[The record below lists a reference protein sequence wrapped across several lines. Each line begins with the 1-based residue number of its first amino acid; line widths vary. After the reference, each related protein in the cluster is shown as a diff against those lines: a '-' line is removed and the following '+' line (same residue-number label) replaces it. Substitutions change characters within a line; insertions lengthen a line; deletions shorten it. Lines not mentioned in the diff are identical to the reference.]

1 MTDGEQF
8 LEATTAVRPRR
19 WWIAAPLGVLAPVIG
34 YLYVGRARAALAA
47 LIFTEITVFS
57 PWMAIGRLLARP
69 IVGPVVFAAI
79 ALISVAMFVDIVR
92 SALRARDFMP
102 GRWNRPWIYA
112 IAAAFLVVLGPVSAW
127 LPGLAED
134 ARAVRA
140 FTLMSSSMYPTI
152 RAGEIVLCDMR
163 AYDDAVPAIGDV
175 VVLRRPNEPGVI
187 AVSRIVAGPGSTVAV
202 RDGIPVADARP
213 PTVVDE
219 GPGEVPGERFLS
231 VTAPDGRRWR
241 MASGPGEGY
250 RRNVTPTTL
259 STDRWFVVGDRTD
272 NAVDSRMFGPIA
284 RADLVGRAGWIVW
297 PSAWSRFGR
306 AVD

>member
-8 LEATTAVRPRR
+8 IEAATAVRPRR

-34 YLYVGRARAALAA
+34 YLYVGRPRAALAA
-47 LIFTEITVFS
+47 LLFTELSVFS
-57 PWMAIGRLLARP
+57 SWMAIGRAIARP
-69 IVGPVVFAAI
+69 IVGPAVFAAI

-92 SALRARDFMP
+92 SALRARDFTP

-112 IAAAFLVVLGPVSAW
+112 SAAAFLVVPGLVSTW
-127 LPGLAED
+127 LPGLSED
-134 ARAVRA
+134 ERATRS

-163 AYDDAVPAIGDV
+163 AYDDALPAIGDV
-175 VVLRRPNEPGVI
+175 VVFRRPGEPDVI
-187 AVSRIVAGPGSTVAV
+187 AVSRVVAGPGSTVAV
-202 RDGIPVADARP
+202 RDGIPIADDRP

-241 MASGPGEGY
+241 MASGPGEGGL
-250 RRNVTPTTL
+250 RTVAPIAL
-259 STDRWFVVGDRTD
+259 STDQWFVVGDRTD
-272 NAVDSRMFGPIA
+272 NAVDSRMFGPIS

-297 PSAWSRFGR
+297 PSAWSRLGR
-306 AVD
+306 AVE